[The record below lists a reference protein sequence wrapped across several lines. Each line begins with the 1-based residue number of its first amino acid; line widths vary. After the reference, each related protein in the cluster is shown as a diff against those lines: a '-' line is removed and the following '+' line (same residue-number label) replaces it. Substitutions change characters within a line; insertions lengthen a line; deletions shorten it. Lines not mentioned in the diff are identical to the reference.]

1 MLDKQLE
8 EYMGPDA
15 IKARGSSLHR
25 FGVIFWGGRWSLA

>member
-15 IKARGSSLHR
+15 IKAREMRTQVAEHKICL
-25 FGVIFWGGRWSLA
+25 FAAK